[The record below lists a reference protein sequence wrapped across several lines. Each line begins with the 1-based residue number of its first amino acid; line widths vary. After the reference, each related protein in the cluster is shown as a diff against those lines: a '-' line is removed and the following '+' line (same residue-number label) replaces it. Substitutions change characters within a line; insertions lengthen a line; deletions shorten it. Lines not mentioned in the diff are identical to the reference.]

1 MAQDAG
7 PGEKLGRAPRT
18 NNTPQDDDEQT
29 TLERELA
36 SSGRGHVTV
45 SADDLRRRS
54 AKGGSEV
61 APTAEAEERER
72 ERHENE
78 AKVGRHAAGVGD
90 RKKAEVD
97 SETSRDEVYEAARAA
112 DERRQA
118 ARTGR

>member
-1 MAQDAG
+1 MAKDAG

-29 TLERELA
+29 TLENELA
-36 SSGRGHVTV
+36 SSGRSHVKE
-45 SADDLRRRS
+45 SSDDLRARS
-54 AKGGSEV
+54 GKGGSEV

-78 AKVGRHAAGVGD
+78 EKVGRFAAGLGD
-90 RKKAEVD
+90 RQKAEVKP
-97 SETSRDEVYEAARAA
+97 EASRDKVYEAAQAA

-118 ARTGR
+118 ARRGR